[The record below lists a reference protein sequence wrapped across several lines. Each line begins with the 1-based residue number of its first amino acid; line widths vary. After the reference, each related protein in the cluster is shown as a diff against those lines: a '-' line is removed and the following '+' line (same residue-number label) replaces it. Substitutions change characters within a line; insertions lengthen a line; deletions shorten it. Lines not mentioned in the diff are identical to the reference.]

1 MPVYIGSSYWQLKN
15 SCTGLKYVQKTIF
28 CIHLRCSLP
37 NVPTPQA
44 IVYLWGNGYIEG
56 LCFSDIHV
64 FNYIT
69 LVVQLWDWYI
79 ANYST
84 GFQDII
90 IYFEIQDICFPG

>member
-1 MPVYIGSSYWQLKN
+1 MYKKPFSAYICGVL
-15 SCTGLKYVQKTIF
+15 L
-28 CIHLRCSLP
+28 LP

-69 LVVQLWDWYI
+69 LGVQLWDWYI

-90 IYFEIQDICFPG
+90 IYFEIQV